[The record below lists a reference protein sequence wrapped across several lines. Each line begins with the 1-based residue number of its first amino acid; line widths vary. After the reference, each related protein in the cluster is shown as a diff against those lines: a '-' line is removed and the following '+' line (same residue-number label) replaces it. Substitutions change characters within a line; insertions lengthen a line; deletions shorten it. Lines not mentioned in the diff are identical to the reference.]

1 MIFQNNLLPVGE
13 PQPEDS
19 VHIELERGDTGQ
31 HDDVAD
37 IKLDIADVL
46 SRKQN
51 RVVYVFTGDL
61 WSALRQPENVVKV
74 VCNMHV

>member
-13 PQPEDS
+13 PQPVDP
-19 VHIELERGDTGQ
+19 VHIEFERGDTGQ

-61 WSALRQPENVVKV
+61 WSALR
-74 VCNMHV
+74 

>member
-13 PQPEDS
+13 PQPEDP
-19 VHIELERGDTGQ
+19 VHIELKWWDAGQ

-51 RVVYVFTGDL
+51 RVMYVFTGDL
-61 WSALRQPENVVKV
+61 WSTLRQPENVVEV

>member
-13 PQPEDS
+13 PQPEDP

-61 WSALRQPENVVKV
+61 WSALRQPENVVEV